1 MSNDYRDPRV
11 KAALLM
17 AAGRSVLGFSEQS
30 LSSIEAPTRTAVG
43 GSDFVRPAAI
53 WLHQRLRADTLH
65 PLAAEA
71 GHYVFLPEATETGRR
86 SDPHCCVDAPA
97 VDRRSVHEHV
107 AALAAELFRQ
117 G

>member
-1 MSNDYRDPRV
+1 M
-11 KAALLM
+11 
-17 AAGRSVLGFSEQS
+17 
-30 LSSIEAPTRTAVG
+30 
-43 GSDFVRPAAI
+43 
-53 WLHQRLRADTLH
+53 
-65 PLAAEA
+65 
-71 GHYVFLPEATETGRR
+71 FLPEATETGRR